1 MLMDKFIISD
11 IKARQ
16 ILDSR
21 GNPTVEAEV
30 YLKNGGFG
38 RAAVPSGAST
48 GVGEALELRD
58 GDKKYFNG
66 KGVEKAV
73 WNVNHKIKDVL
84 LNNSSD
90 QTQVDNMMLELDGT
104 ENKSALGA
112 NAILAVSLANAKAN
126 ADALKTPLYQ
136 HVAKLAGTTTKMS
149 IPMPMMNVMNGGE
162 HASWSTDFQEY
173 MIIPAT
179 AGTIEEAVRMGAEI
193 FHTLKDVLKERDY
206 PTTVGDEG
214 GYAPR
219 VREGDNEPLDCIKE
233 AVEKS
238 GYKFGKDILIAMDIA
253 ASEFYTDTPGNPP
266 YENGHYELKTNGDW
280 KTADDMINWYE
291 YLVNNYHVVSIEDG
305 LAENDWSNWQ
315 ILTSRLGKKIQL
327 VGDDLFVT
335 NTKLLK
341 RGIEENAGNAILIKP
356 NQIGSLSETINAVK
370 MAKKAGFST
379 IMSHRSGETEDTTI
393 AHLAV
398 GLGTGQIKTGSLS
411 RTDRIAKYN
420 ELIRISE
427 RNPKLKL
434 QNPF

>member
-1 MLMDKFIISD
+1 MDKFIISD

-84 LNNSSD
+84 LNNSSN

-126 ADALKTPLYQ
+126 ADALKIPLYQ

-427 RNPKLKL
+427 QNPKLKL